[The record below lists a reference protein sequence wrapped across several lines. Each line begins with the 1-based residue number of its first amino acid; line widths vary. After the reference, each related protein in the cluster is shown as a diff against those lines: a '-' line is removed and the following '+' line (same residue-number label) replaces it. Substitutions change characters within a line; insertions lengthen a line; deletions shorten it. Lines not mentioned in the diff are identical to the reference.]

1 MNIRLPRFAL
11 SAFTLAFGFYH
22 AVLGLLNLSGY
33 GQPNMAHIAIALYSL
48 ALVLAVASYPGLK
61 LRDGVAW
68 IVVTIAILVPFLVTT
83 ALAGLAPTGYTTWH
97 VAGVATL
104 MAILTVRQHPVMAW
118 LGISFLIA
126 QTITWGGFG
135 VLFTSGV
142 FGAFLLVLAAQATS
156 SLLAA
161 STKAAQEFRDKSITT
176 DAQTAANS
184 AARAERQKRVQQTL
198 SQALPLLQRVVE
210 AGGDL
215 SPQERQQAA
224 LTENEL
230 RDKIRGKELDH
241 PVLNA
246 EVRAARLRGVEVQ
259 LLDDGGLADL
269 SRVDRDELLY
279 KVAQSLESVRSGK
292 VVIRAA
298 AGERWS
304 LTVTALRKGEEKP
317 DLFLRL

>member
-22 AVLGLLNLSGY
+22 AVLGLLNLTGY
-33 GQPNMAHIAIALYSL
+33 GQPNLANLAIALYSL

-61 LRDGVAW
+61 LRDGIAW
-68 IVVTIAILVPFLVTT
+68 FVVTIAILVPFLVTT
-83 ALAGLAPTGYTTWH
+83 ALSGLAPTGYTTWH

-104 MAILTVRQHPVMAW
+104 MAIITVRQHPVMAW

-126 QTITWGGFG
+126 QTVTWGGFG

-156 SLLAA
+156 SLLSA
-161 STKAAQEFRDKSITT
+161 STKAAQEFREKSLAT
-176 DAQTAANS
+176 DAQTAAKS
-184 AARAERQKRVQQTL
+184 AARSERQKRVQQTL

-210 AGGDL
+210 TGGDL
-215 SPQERQQAA
+215 SPLERQEAA

-241 PVLNA
+241 PILNA
-246 EVRAARLRGVEVQ
+246 EVRAARLRGIEVQ
-259 LLDDGGLADL
+259 LLDDGGLSEL
-269 SRVDRDELLY
+269 SRTDRNEILT
-279 KVAQSLESVRSGK
+279 KVAKSLEAVQSGR

-298 AGERWS
+298 SGDGWS

>member
-22 AVLGLLNLSGY
+22 AVLGLLNLTGY
-33 GQPNMAHIAIALYSL
+33 GQPNMASLAIALYSL

-61 LRDGVAW
+61 LRDEIAW
-68 IVVTIAILVPFLVTT
+68 FVVTIAILVPFLVTT
-83 ALAGLAPTGYTTWH
+83 ALSGLAPTGYTTWH

-118 LGISFLIA
+118 LGIGFLIA

-156 SLLAA
+156 SLLSA
-161 STKAAQEFRDKSITT
+161 STKAAQEFREKSLAT
-176 DAQTAANS
+176 DAQTAAKS
-184 AARAERQKRVQQTL
+184 AARSERQKRVQQTL
-198 SQALPLLQRVVE
+198 SRALPLLQRVVE
-210 AGGDL
+210 TGGDL
-215 SPQERQQAA
+215 SPLERQEAA

-241 PVLNA
+241 PILNA
-246 EVRAARLRGVEVQ
+246 EVRAARLRGIEVQ
-259 LLDDGGLADL
+259 LLDDGGLSEL
-269 SRVDRDELLY
+269 SRADRNQILT
-279 KVAQSLESVRSGK
+279 KVAKSLEAVQSGR

-298 AGERWS
+298 SGDGWS